1 MRWNALLPVIVL
13 AVACAS
19 FSDDGR
25 AQQKPIVRGHGQTG
39 WGSAAPAT
47 QAGGPSEASRANAWR
62 GGAFGFPFDPRGIT
76 APGLGW
82 LPGDPRN
89 WMPMDPWDEA
99 RSKFGLDGGGAA
111 QRAGDPYFSHSDAN
125 GLETPDSQP
134 AVTVAHG
141 RNNYALP
148 PVVRFCPT
156 RGYYPAVSECPQGWL
171 YFQPEPPR

>member
-47 QAGGPSEASRANAWR
+47 QAGGPSEASRAKTWR

-99 RSKFGLDGGGAA
+99 
-111 QRAGDPYFSHSDAN
+111 
-125 GLETPDSQP
+125 
-134 AVTVAHG
+134 
-141 RNNYALP
+141 
-148 PVVRFCPT
+148 
-156 RGYYPAVSECPQGWL
+156 
-171 YFQPEPPR
+171 